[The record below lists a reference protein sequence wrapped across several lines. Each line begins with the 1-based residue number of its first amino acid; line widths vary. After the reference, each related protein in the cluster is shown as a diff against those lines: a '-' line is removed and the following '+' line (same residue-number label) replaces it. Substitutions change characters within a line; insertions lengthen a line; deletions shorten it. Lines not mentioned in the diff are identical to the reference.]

1 MFADVSKLEG
11 DADIPEGHV
20 AIQTDLDKLERWA
33 DRTFINV
40 NKKYKLLDGLWTVF
54 FVCLFALGGSIL

>member
-1 MFADVSKLEG
+1 MGG

-20 AIQTDLDKLERWA
+20 AIQVDFDRLERWA

-40 NKKYKLLDGLWTVF
+40 NKKYTLLDN
-54 FVCLFALGGSIL
+54 